1 MASKSPLEIVGFI
14 RIVRSWFPGIENNVE
29 FDLNKHETE
38 SLIPKLKEELEIDK
52 SRSRAYTGG
61 GKGGSAPI

>member
-14 RIVRSWFPGIENNVE
+14 RIVRSWFPGIKNNVE
-29 FDLNKHETE
+29 FDLKKNEIE
-38 SLIPKLKEELEIDK
+38 SLITKLKEE

-61 GKGGSAPI
+61 GKGG